1 MGINAALDSVGES
14 ILQWAD
20 PENQFRGYT
29 QVCIYEKEHLYL
41 LNSDLSNMKEKF
53 VFLNTVFKDLIS
65 VCRFY
70 NSTHA
75 CCHFFFFFFLSPTTF
90 SIVS

>member
-29 QVCIYEKEHLYL
+29 QVCILIKK
-41 LNSDLSNMKEKF
+41 NMFAYQE
-53 VFLNTVFKDLIS
+53 IS
-65 VCRFY
+65 VPLVQRFDSVDFT
-70 NSTHA
+70 NST
-75 CCHFFFFFFLSPTTF
+75 CMLPLLLRLSPLHF
-90 SIVS
+90 PSFGV